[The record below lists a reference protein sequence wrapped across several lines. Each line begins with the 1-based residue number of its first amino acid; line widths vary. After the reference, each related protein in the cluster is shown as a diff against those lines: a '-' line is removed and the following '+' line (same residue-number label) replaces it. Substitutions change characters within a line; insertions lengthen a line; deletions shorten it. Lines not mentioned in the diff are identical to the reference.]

1 MTTPLL
7 LVVAIMGVA
16 VVWLFR
22 QTINAR
28 PWAQAEAGDVVDSGS
43 SFRVPASAVGVGV
56 FLAVATSLFA
66 LSVCAYF
73 MRMMQADWTG
83 MVFPA
88 VLWANT
94 VVLLLSDVTMRAA
107 RNAARQSDGA
117 GLRRNLA
124 ASGLCGFVFLAGQVW
139 AWMQLNASGY
149 FSAKSAGEAISATPA
164 NSFFYLFTALH
175 GAHVLGGL
183 WVWGRTTARAWR
195 GQDARRVRVSVELCT
210 TYWHYLLVIWLILLA
225 LLVPA
230 VSQLC
235 RARLFN

>member
-1 MTTPLL
+1 
-7 LVVAIMGVA
+7 
-16 VVWLFR
+16 
-22 QTINAR
+22 
-28 PWAQAEAGDVVDSGS
+28 
-43 SFRVPASAVGVGV
+43 
-56 FLAVATSLFA
+56 
-66 LSVCAYF
+66 
-73 MRMMQADWTG
+73 MMQADWTG

-107 RNAARQSDGA
+107 RNAARQADSV

-139 AWMQLNASGY
+139 AWVQLNASGY

>member
-7 LVVAIMGVA
+7 LVVAIMGGA

-22 QTINAR
+22 QTINVK
-28 PWAQAEAGDVVDSGS
+28 PWAPAEVDDPVHGGA
-43 SFRVPASAVGVGV
+43 SFPAPASAVGLGV

-83 MVFPA
+83 MVFPG

-94 VVLLLSDVTMRAA
+94 IVLVLSDLTMRGA
-107 RNAARQSDGA
+107 RNAARRADPVGI
-117 GLRRNLA
+117 RRNLA
-124 ASGLCGFVFLAGQVW
+124 VSGICGFVFLAGQVW
-139 AWMQLNASGY
+139 AWQELNSSGY
-149 FSAKSAGEAISATPA
+149 FSAKGAAEAISASPA

-175 GAHVLGGL
+175 GAHLLGGL
-183 WVWGRTTARAWR
+183 LVWGRTTARAWR
-195 GQDARRVRVSVELCT
+195 GEDARRIRVSVELCT
-210 TYWHYLLVIWLILLA
+210 TYWHYLLLVWLILLA

-230 VSQLC
+230 VSELC
-235 RARLFN
+235 RGRLFN